1 MAFFDWA
8 APAFGAF
15 ADRWSPQRIEEIAG
29 RLRPFLSERSAVL
42 DLGGGTG
49 ALAARL
55 AEALP
60 AHVTVLD
67 PTPAM
72 ERYVPTHP
80 DVTAVLGSAEL
91 IPFDDDT
98 FDAVVISD
106 AFHHFRDQ
114 DAAVRQLVRVLRF
127 GGALFI
133 TEYDRRGL
141 MRFVV
146 WAERMLGEPGAFF
159 SPDELCAYLEDRGV
173 AGSCTKRSGISY
185 DFLGASTPAV
195 ADSPGANS

>member
-1 MAFFDWA
+1 MAFFDWV

-15 ADRWSPQRIEEIAG
+15 ADRWSPQRIEEIAC
-29 RLRPFLSERSAVL
+29 RLRPFLGERSAVL

-67 PTPAM
+67 PTAAM
-72 ERYVPTHP
+72 ERYVPAHP

-91 IPFDDDT
+91 IPFDDGV
-98 FDAVVISD
+98 FDAIVISD

-114 DAAVRQLVRVLRF
+114 DAAVGQIVRVLRC

-146 WAERMLGEPGAFF
+146 WAERMLGEPGSFF
-159 SPDELCAYLEDRGV
+159 SPDELCAYLKDRGV
-173 AGSCTKRSGISY
+173 TGSCSKRSGISY
-185 DFLGASTPAV
+185 DFLGVSSPAV
-195 ADSPGANS
+195 TDSSGVNS